1 MLLKID
7 FESET
12 PIYMQLKNQ
21 LMEGMARKEL
31 VPGDSLPSVRQLAED
46 IGINMHTV
54 NKVYSILKDDG
65 FIVLDRRKGAVISNN
80 AGAGSEYLSRL
91 RNEIIPA
98 AAEAYCRGV
107 SKDEFLEI
115 CSSIFDSFKRG
126 N

>member
-21 LMEGMARKEL
+21 LIEGMAKKEL

-54 NKVYSILKDDG
+54 NKVYNILKDEG
-65 FIVLDRRKGAVISNN
+65 FIVLDRRKGAIIGNS
-80 AGAGSEYLSRL
+80 AGADSEYISRL
-91 RNEIIPA
+91 KDEIAPA

-107 SKDEFLEI
+107 SRDEFLEI
-115 CSSIFDSFKRG
+115 CGSIFNSFERG